1 MWAGGRGREG
11 SEFGSP
17 VAFDGSFGREGEAAS
32 WGTVLEQGE
41 GGRESRRAPLLQVGG
56 AEEA

>member
-1 MWAGGRGREG
+1 MGWGQRPRGVRIWESRG
-11 SEFGSP
+11 I
-17 VAFDGSFGREGEAAS
+17 DGSFGREGEAAS